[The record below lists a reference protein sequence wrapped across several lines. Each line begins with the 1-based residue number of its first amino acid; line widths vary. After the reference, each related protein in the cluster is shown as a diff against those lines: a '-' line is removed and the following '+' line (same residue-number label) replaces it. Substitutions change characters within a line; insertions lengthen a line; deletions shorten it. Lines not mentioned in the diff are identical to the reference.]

1 MSWQARLSYPS
12 RRLPSLACDSESS
25 PFWLSRRMGE
35 VRLLGKAV
43 LMRQDPVL
51 TASASAS
58 ARQSAPRQILLL
70 NYPSDHDSALPQHYL
85 QTTPYRPFE
94 NPPLHYHLVSLHLP
108 AARQHGLNSVPS
120 HPKHPLVP
128 DSCTTVPDGVTLNG
142 PQLVTAPSC
151 MSQGDIVS

>member
-1 MSWQARLSYPS
+1 
-12 RRLPSLACDSESS
+12 
-25 PFWLSRRMGE
+25 MGE

-51 TASASAS
+51 TASAS

-94 NPPLHYHLVSLHLP
+94 NPPLHYHLVPLRLP

-128 DSCTTVPDGVTLNG
+128 DSSTTVPDGVTSNG